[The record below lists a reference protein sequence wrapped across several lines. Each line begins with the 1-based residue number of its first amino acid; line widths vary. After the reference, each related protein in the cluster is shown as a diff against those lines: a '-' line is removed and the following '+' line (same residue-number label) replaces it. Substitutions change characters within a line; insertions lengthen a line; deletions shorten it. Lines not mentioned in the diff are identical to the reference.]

1 MLVDKKFQLE
11 QALMD
16 METIEALES
25 VEGQLQ
31 EQAKNADKLQD
42 RFEELSEITRAE
54 IVGAPEREIQINV
67 DPYKMTAARVSFMDI
82 ENAVAPTVNMIT
94 IVSEN

>member
-42 RFEELSEITRAE
+42 LILDGKEAKVRQDEIDNLLR
-54 IVGAPEREIQINV
+54 NMV
-67 DPYKMTAARVSFMDI
+67 D
-82 ENAVAPTVNMIT
+82 N
-94 IVSEN
+94 